1 MAKITYATR
10 HAWFAHQGQDTMI
23 PFFPYFEKPVQEWK
37 NIFPDK
43 NFHVGNA
50 LIQIPLEPEKTKIV
64 TLHPQNSSQFDIVWR

>member
-1 MAKITYATR
+1 M
-10 HAWFAHQGQDTMI
+10 M

-64 TLHPQNSSQFDIVWR
+64 TPHNLTLCEGKNTYSLEFGDDCY